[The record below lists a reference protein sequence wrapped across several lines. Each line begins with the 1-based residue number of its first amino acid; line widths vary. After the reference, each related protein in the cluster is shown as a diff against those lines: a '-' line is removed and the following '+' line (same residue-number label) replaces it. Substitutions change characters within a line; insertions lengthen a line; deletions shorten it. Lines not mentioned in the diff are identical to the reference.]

1 MEKKFEEKQYL
12 GYNQFNLIVRVIIAA
27 GCLASYFLAD
37 ASNVIDADSVIDDSS
52 GLFLILGISV
62 LVISL
67 MLFFVLHIKTEIK
80 DDFIL
85 LSGFWTTRV
94 VKIDLKNIV
103 SCEKVKYSKFML
115 NRAVYNLHLKGKI
128 KFFTSGTWAVELTDK
143 EGLKYRI
150 GTQRADELSERI
162 KLIIK

>member
-1 MEKKFEEKQYL
+1 MEKRYEEKQYL
-12 GYNQFNLIVRVIIAA
+12 GYNQFNLLVRVIVGA
-27 GCLASYFLAD
+27 GCLLSYFLAD
-37 ASNVIDADSVIDDSS
+37 VSAVDDSS
-52 GLFLILGISV
+52 ELFLILGISV

-67 MLFFVLHIKTEIK
+67 LLFFVLHIKTEIR
-80 DDFIL
+80 DDFML

-94 VKIDLKNIV
+94 VKIDLKNVV

-128 KFFTSGTWAVELTDK
+128 KFFTSGTYAVELIDK

-150 GTQRADELSERI
+150 GTQRSDELVEKINQVI
-162 KLIIK
+162 K

>member
-1 MEKKFEEKQYL
+1 MEKHFEEKQYL
-12 GYNQFNLIVRVIIAA
+12 GYNQFNLIVRLIIAA
-27 GCLASYFLAD
+27 GCLLSFFLAD
-37 ASNVIDADSVIDDSS
+37 ASSLKDDSFN
-52 GLFLILGISV
+52 LFLILGISV

-67 MLFFVLHIKTEIK
+67 VLFFVLHIKTEIK
-80 DDFIL
+80 DDFML
-85 LSGFWTTRV
+85 LSGFYTTRM

-103 SCEKVKYSKFML
+103 SCERVKYSKLML

-150 GTQRADELSERI
+150 GTQRSDELCDRI
-162 KLIIK
+162 NKIIK

>member
-37 ASNVIDADSVIDDSS
+37 ASSVVDDSS

-80 DDFIL
+80 DDFMF
-85 LSGFWTTRV
+85 LSGFWTTRM

-150 GTQRADELSERI
+150 GTQRPDELSERV
-162 KLIIK
+162 KVIIK

>member
-1 MEKKFEEKQYL
+1 MEKQFEEKQYL
-12 GYNQFNLIVRVIIAA
+12 GYNQFNLLVRVIIAG
-27 GCLASYFLAD
+27 GCLMSYFLAD
-37 ASNVIDADSVIDDSS
+37 ASSVVDDSS
-52 GLFLILGISV
+52 ALFLLLGISV

-80 DDFIL
+80 DEFLL
-85 LSGFWTTRV
+85 LSGFWTTRM
-94 VKIDLKNIV
+94 VKIDLKNIQ

-150 GTQRADELSERI
+150 GTQRSDELCKRI
-162 KLIIK
+162 KEIIK

>member
-1 MEKKFEEKQYL
+1 MEKQYEEKQYL
-12 GYNQFNLIVRVIIAA
+12 GYNQFNLLVRVIIAA
-27 GCLASYFLAD
+27 GCLLSYFLAD
-37 ASNVIDADSVIDDSS
+37 ASSVADDSFE
-52 GLFLILGISV
+52 LFLILGISV

-80 DDFIL
+80 DEFML

-128 KFFTSGTWAVELTDK
+128 KFFTSGTYAVELIDK

-150 GTQRADELSERI
+150 GTQRADELVGKVKQVI
-162 KLIIK
+162 K